1 LIDAKNSE
9 APDKDGVAES
19 RFDVYAF
26 KGFDA
31 IERPVFELLK
41 ADLSLDEVCLS
52 VEGARTRPEVIERI
66 SQDGWRGGAFLT
78 PELLVI
84 ATGDSPRV

>member
-1 LIDAKNSE
+1 LIEAKNSE
-9 APDKDGVAES
+9 ALDKDGVAES

-41 ADLSLDEVCLS
+41 AGLSLDEVCLA
-52 VEGARTRPEVIERI
+52 VEGARTRPEVIERLRM
-66 SQDGWRGGAFLT
+66 DGEVVLFSRLSFW
-78 PELLVI
+78 
-84 ATGDSPRV
+84 